1 MSDGFEVNG
10 SNPSAL
16 FTLKIHRGDGMSLLA
31 MNWKNGKPPDNFV
44 GFGIEYKEPK
54 GNTFFALKNR
64 LTFPG
69 VDQGDPN
76 AFSTLRSPIQK
87 FRWVHFPRN
96 ANLDG
101 DFTYRVSPL
110 FMNDK
115 DELSVGDPQL
125 AAIELRRETYPN
137 QLNIAYTRGFVS
149 SQAFVDR
156 YKTTKGLLPV
166 KANQGL
172 NFVPT
177 HPQAKDA
184 LAWMGFE
191 AREAILDVLDQAVA
205 DTGAQVRCVGY
216 DLNNPEVVSRLEKL
230 GPRLKVI
237 IDNSAD
243 HGATGSAEN
252 EAEKRLVKSAGRANV
267 QRQHMGSLQHN
278 KFIAVDGKVQL
289 AVCGSTNFSWRA
301 FYVQNNNALVL
312 QGKTVVKAFFDAF
325 DTYSKN
331 SSGVGKTDVAGF
343 GAAASAKWTNLGL
356 AGIDMKLA
364 FSPHAAGNALLKV
377 VADDIQNSTSS
388 SLFYSLAF
396 LYQTKGVIKDA
407 IVKVTSNKDLF
418 VYGISD
424 RKVGGLDLQKPDGNL
439 AAVFPA
445 ELSKGL
451 PEPFKSEPTGG
462 GGIRMHHKFLVI
474 DFDKPTARV
483 YMGSYNFSTPADL
496 ENGENLLLIRDRR
509 VAVSYLVE
517 ALSMFDH
524 YHFRVAQKEARAA
537 KKKLELAKPP
547 RKRSDKPWWAEY
559 YTDRVKIRDR
569 ELFA

>member
-44 GFGIEYKEPK
+44 GFGIEDKEPK
-54 GNTFFALKNR
+54 GDTFFALKNR
-64 LTFPG
+64 LTFPA

-101 DFTYRVSPL
+101 DFTYRVSPV

-156 YKTTKGLLPV
+156 YKTTKGLLPA

-172 NFVPT
+172 NFVAT

-312 QGKTVVKAFFDAF
+312 QGKTAVKAFFDAF
-325 DTYSKN
+325 ETYSKN

-356 AGIDMKLA
+356 AGIDAKLA
-364 FSPHAAGNALLKV
+364 FSPHAAGNALLTV

-396 LYQTKGVIKDA
+396 LYQTTGVIKDA
-407 IVKVTSNKDLF
+407 IVKVTSNKNLF

-524 YHFRVAQKEARAA
+524 YHFRVAQKEARTA